1 MTEWA
6 SFPLGGK
13 DGVFNISSTNSGIDS
28 INLKLEGVGKYPYIT
43 RTGNNNG
50 IQFFVPKQNKP
61 LNPGNTI
68 SLGLDT
74 QTVFYQPFEY
84 YTGQNV
90 QILSNPKLDMYSAL
104 FLIPLIKKQLENL
117 NWGGNGATLGRL
129 AVKQIML
136 PIDENDNINWKYM
149 RETMEEQCLKAK
161 KLFQY
166 KLNEDIVDTRD
177 LIDVTM
183 KEFNIEEV
191 FPIIVS
197 GKSKGL
203 NHLKKGGSI
212 PYLSATNR
220 NNGVS
225 EFIIADTPEVEAMIQ
240 DGNCIAFIRNGV
252 GSIGYSVYKRERF
265 IATSDISVGYNENLN
280 KYTGTFITTIA
291 DRARDKYSFGYKRS
305 PQRLKKEILLLPV
318 NEDEEIDWVFME
330 QYMKRIE
337 NKIIQKQIENYKG

>member
-1 MTEWA
+1 MIKWK
-6 SFPLGGK
+6 SFPLT
-13 DGVFNISSTNSGIDS
+13 DDEGVFNITSTNSGIDS
-28 INLKLEGVGKYPYIT
+28 INLKLEGTAKYPYIT

-50 IQFFVPKQNKP
+50 IQFFIPKQNKP

-74 QTVFYQPFEY
+74 QTVFYQPFDY
-84 YTGQNV
+84 YTGQNIQV
-90 QILSNPKLDMYSAL
+90 LSNVNLDKYSAV

-136 PIDENDNINWKYM
+136 PINDNGEIHWEYM
-149 RETMEEQCLKAK
+149 RTHMKSKYLKSK
-161 KLFQY
+161 NLFRY
-166 KLNEDIVDTRD
+166 KLNNDITDYRNLND
-177 LIDVTM
+177 IRM
-183 KEFNIEEV
+183 KEFAIEEV
-191 FPIIVS
+191 FPIIIS

-203 NHLKKGGSI
+203 NHLKKGGNM

-225 EFIIADTPEVEAMIQ
+225 EFIVIDSPEVEKMVQ
-240 DGNCIAFIRNGV
+240 KGKCIAFIRNGV
-252 GSIGYSVYKRERF
+252 GSIGYSIYKEEDF
-265 IATSDISVGYNENLN
+265 IATSDISVGYNKNLN

-291 DRARDKYSFGYKRS
+291 DKVRNKYSFGYKRS
-305 PQRLKKEILLLPV
+305 PARLKKERLLLPV
-318 NEDEEIDWVFME
+318 NENDEIDWIFME

-337 NKIIQKQIENYKG
+337 NSIIEKQLL